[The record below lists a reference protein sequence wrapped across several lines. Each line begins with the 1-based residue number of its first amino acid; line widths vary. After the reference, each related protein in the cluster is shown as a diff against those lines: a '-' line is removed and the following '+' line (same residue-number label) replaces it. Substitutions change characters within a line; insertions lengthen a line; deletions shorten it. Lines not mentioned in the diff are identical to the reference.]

1 MRWRWKDSRYFVA
14 ICSLI
19 SLCLGIRGIDAL
31 PIPLAESSPM
41 LFQITATP
49 SSPMP
54 PKFPSR
60 LELPPITIENPM
72 RAGMVQVAVE
82 LAEPPAAALLASLGQ
97 NASPAVVEV
106 LIQMHTLLIL
116 ERQSAVLK
124 ALTAPPIEA
133 VILGRMGTLVNVI
146 GVQVDAAKIDLIRK
160 IPGVK
165 GVSMVVITAPD
176 VQKPDGGIAH
186 PDVPKD
192 TTSPQDQQGGADTQ

>member
-1 MRWRWKDSRYFVA
+1 
-14 ICSLI
+14 
-19 SLCLGIRGIDAL
+19 
-31 PIPLAESSPM
+31 M

-54 PKFPSR
+54 PKIPSR
-60 LELPPITIENPM
+60 LELPPITVENPM
-72 RAGMVQVAVE
+72 RTGIVQVAVE

-97 NASPAVVEV
+97 GASPAVVEL

-146 GVQVDAAKIDLIRK
+146 GVQVEAAKIDLIRK

-165 GVSMVVITAPD
+165 GVSMVVIAAPD
-176 VQKPDGGIAH
+176 VSKPEGGIAH
-186 PDVPKD
+186 PDGSKDSVPLHD
-192 TTSPQDQQGGADTQ
+192 QQDQQGGADTQ